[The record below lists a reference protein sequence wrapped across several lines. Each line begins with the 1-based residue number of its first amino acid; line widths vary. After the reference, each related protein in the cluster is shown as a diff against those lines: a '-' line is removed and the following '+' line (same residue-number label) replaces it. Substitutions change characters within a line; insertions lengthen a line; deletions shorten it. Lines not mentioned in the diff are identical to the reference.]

1 MKTALAR
8 ATPEIRFEERD
19 QSDKL
24 AEVEAQAIANAYYIN
39 KFQQMESSL
48 DEEYEEGF
56 RAWLMGQSAFTANL
70 KAKGAGACDV
80 DGKNLTRKKRLET
93 LGPMNLE
100 DAYYYYKYII
110 NGEEFKPTSIYAREN
125 KKPEELIGGRYDPDY
140 ANRNTRQPFAQ
151 AEPPSSSDSEGRAG
165 REPPARRAQGEAT
178 AKKRMDKESTSRP
191 AASRR
196 AIKAG
201 KGARE
206 ALIQKALPSK
216 EPRDEMIESDDEGG
230 LRRRRATSA
239 ASAASAARAED
250 APAGAAARPL
260 AAPGHGGQAA
270 GPSRPPE
277 VVAAEAVAVAA
288 ARAVL
293 EQVPVAVQ
301 AQLANAGIEIAP
313 SSPHEKEAMDKRRA
327 AYKDMGRRP
336 GYATMD
342 VNDALELAA
351 KKVKEATEAR
361 RAGLL
366 KKLRSGAP
374 GNPASPDDPMDEE
387 TEAERAAN
395 RARREGFL
403 VSVSPEIARAA
414 GDAAVAKYLAEEI
427 DYNQLASIAHA
438 QAAGVN
444 KAQARIAEQHRDISD
459 LGGDVV
465 KFFEAEREADP
476 LGSAAKGPLW
486 SVCGA

>member
-80 DGKNLTRKKRLET
+80 DGKNLTVLPGVREFCKSKEDQITEFLKRKKRLET

-125 KKPEELIGGRYDPDY
+125 KKPEELIGGKYDPDY

-151 AEPPSSSDSEGRAG
+151 AEPPSSSDSEGPGPDESRQRDVP
-165 REPPARRAQGEAT
+165 RERR
-178 AKKRMDKESTSRP
+178 AKKRMDKEKYIKARREQKVRITDGDNEAIEASFP
-191 AASRR
+191 EAAMGR

-216 EPRDEMIESDDEGG
+216 EPRDEMIESDSDDEGG
-230 LRRRRATSA
+230 
-239 ASAASAARAED
+239 
-250 APAGAAARPL
+250 APPPGPPPPPPPPPGPKTPPL
-260 AAPGHGGQAA
+260 QPQPGPSQPPDTA

-277 VVAAEAVAVAA
+277 VVAAEAVAVAGKGR
-288 ARAVL
+288 ARA
-293 EQVPVAVQ
+293 VPVAVQ

-313 SSPHEKEAMDKRRA
+313 SSPREMEAMDKRRA
-327 AYKDMGRRP
+327 AYKDMGGDPVGRELRQTVDIVIPHSAPMFNDSWLKVTLPALTNADHFYIPKAGYVLPRR
-336 GYATMD
+336 
-342 VNDALELAA
+342 
-351 KKVKEATEAR
+351 
-361 RAGLL
+361 
-366 KKLRSGAP
+366 
-374 GNPASPDDPMDEE
+374 
-387 TEAERAAN
+387 
-395 RARREGFL
+395 
-403 VSVSPEIARAA
+403 
-414 GDAAVAKYLAEEI
+414 
-427 DYNQLASIAHA
+427 
-438 QAAGVN
+438 
-444 KAQARIAEQHRDISD
+444 
-459 LGGDVV
+459 
-465 KFFEAEREADP
+465 
-476 LGSAAKGPLW
+476 
-486 SVCGA
+486 